1 MNANARFLNEA
12 REVEANWSKTG
23 ILKGI
28 EDPYVR
34 SATAVLLENQR
45 LINETSTDT
54 SDVAQ
59 FKRISIPL
67 VRRIYPQLIANKI
80 VSVQPLLGPT
90 GLVYYL
96 RFRYSSNKG
105 AIRGASNNG
114 GFPGDDVNSL
124 QQLASGD
131 ANLDIF
137 YSSQFV
143 QNESTATLARVA
155 SSSMN
160 FGNLE
165 HTPVLAG
172 TVTGTVYYNG
182 AAAQTFT
189 VSLL

>member
-28 EDPYVR
+28 EDPFVR

-114 GFPGDDVNSL
+114 GFPGDDVNSPT
-124 QQLASGD
+124 
-131 ANLDIF
+131 
-137 YSSQFV
+137 
-143 QNESTATLARVA
+143 ESIR
-155 SSSMN
+155 
-160 FGNLE
+160 
-165 HTPVLAG
+165 
-172 TVTGTVYYNG
+172 
-182 AAAQTFT
+182 
-189 VSLL
+189 